1 MEGEHESRAGSPVD
15 TSPAK
20 IGKGQRIYVQMA
32 WASLLA
38 GIIIS
43 LVLWLWIEFHE
54 GSRGQRPT
62 GVLVFYIVLFLG
74 NAAGVV
80 AGLVGLILGTRSWRE
95 ALLIIPPAVLG
106 MASTAA
112 PPASGCWA
120 LRSRAEIWGDNY
132 NAPRAG
138 YRCPQSCDRAG
149 PGSRPFS
156 PPSGGSSCHHRRYHR
171 FVRSF

>member
-20 IGKGQRIYVQMA
+20 IGKGRRIYVQMA

-74 NAAGVV
+74 NATGVV
-80 AGLVGLILGTRSWRE
+80 AGLVSLILGTRSWRD
-95 ALLIIPPAVLG
+95 ALHIIPPAVLG
-106 MASTAA
+106 IGINGCAA
-112 PPASGCWA
+112 GFCLLGFA
-120 LRSRAEIWGDNY
+120 LEGRNL
-132 NAPRAG
+132 
-138 YRCPQSCDRAG
+138 
-149 PGSRPFS
+149 
-156 PPSGGSSCHHRRYHR
+156 GG
-171 FVRSF
+171 